1 MKKNENEKQ
10 YDVTVIGGGL
20 TGKLMI
26 SILIKSGIF
35 EKNKLC
41 WINTEKKISKD
52 KRVSF
57 INYKN
62 FFKLKKYYGIKF
74 LTNEYLKIIK
84 KETL

>member
-1 MKKNENEKQ
+1 M
-10 YDVTVIGGGL
+10 
-20 TGKLMI
+20 
-26 SILIKSGIF
+26 SIF

-62 FFKLKKYYGIKF
+62 FFKSGLKYFGPFI
-74 LTNEYLKIIK
+74 
-84 KETL
+84 TLPSLL